1 LHPSFGVTLE
11 EIKKRL
17 AGKLKVSSKS
27 TLCLAGECTLKNIS
41 VDGKLCIMANG
52 LVENVVVEDKKY
64 GEFVPADMQN
74 PNLAPYLKI
83 RAFDHL

>member
-1 LHPSFGVTLE
+1 L
-11 EIKKRL
+11 KK
-17 AGKLKVSSKS
+17 SKKDWQAS
-27 TLCLAGECTLKNIS
+27 LRSRANQHSVLRECTLKNIS